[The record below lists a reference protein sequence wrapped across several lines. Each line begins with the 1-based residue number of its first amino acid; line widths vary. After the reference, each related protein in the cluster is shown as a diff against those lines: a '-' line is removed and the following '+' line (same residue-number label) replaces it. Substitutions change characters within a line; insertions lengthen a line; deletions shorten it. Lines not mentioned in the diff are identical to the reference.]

1 MSQSDA
7 ASAAKP
13 DWTTRITLMLT
24 VIFGVG
30 GLAVEMYS
38 TEMRNGVQ
46 SSLSPIGRFGVPIA
60 LGVLT
65 AILVYRLRRRGK
77 TKPDIRIQAETEPAP
92 IAEPECVKIEHK
104 RITID
109 ADTQQRVPDA
119 DQVLGR
125 DIHILESKYE
135 SKDLYIFLPGLGLDA
150 KDFEPYMRAARFH
163 CVALT
168 LFGFNE
174 EEHDNRDYWSITHQG
189 HLQVIAFVLRQIHRA
204 YPKKRIVL
212 CGFSIGADQLLLM
225 AETCPDVLAE
235 IKVKR
240 ALLLDVNINRSTML
254 LSGQLAKI
262 DPEGGV
268 NQLNMITSS
277 TSNREE
283 FHFLSEYQSRICMK
297 NLHHLR
303 RLAKDITKEWD
314 FDGAEKFV
322 ERLHGLHEAIEDI
335 TVVMSS
341 AYRVLCHDISRSA
354 ATESKIEYEQLNHF
368 KLLEP
373 EILGKYLSLEPS
385 AAGRGR

>member
-7 ASAAKP
+7 AAAKKP
-13 DWTTRITLMLT
+13 DWTTRITLILT
-24 VIFGVG
+24 VIFGIG

-38 TEMRNGVQ
+38 NEMRNGVQ
-46 SSLSPIGRFGVPIA
+46 SALSPIGRFGAPIA
-60 LGVLT
+60 LLLA
-65 AILVYRLRRRGK
+65 AIVVFRLWRRG
-77 TKPDIRIQAETEPAP
+77 RAETEPRIQTVTAP
-92 IAEPECVKIEHK
+92 PAERECVKIEHQ

-109 ADTQQRVPDA
+109 ADTQQRVPGA

-125 DIHILESKYE
+125 DIHVLESKYD
-135 SKDLYIFLPGLGLDA
+135 SKDLYVFLPGLGLDA
-150 KDFEPYMRAARFH
+150 KDFEPYMREARVH
-163 CVALT
+163 CIAVT
-168 LFGFNE
+168 LFGFNA

-189 HLQVIAFVLRQIHRA
+189 HLQVIAFVLRQIHKA
-204 YPKKRIVL
+204 NPKKRITL

-225 AETCPDVLAE
+225 AETCPEVFAE

-254 LSGQLAKI
+254 LSGQLANI

-268 NQLNMITSS
+268 SQLHRITSGVA
-277 TSNREE
+277 NREE

-303 RLAKDITKEWD
+303 RLATDITKDWD
-314 FDGAEKFV
+314 FDGTEKFV
-322 ERLHGLHEAIEDI
+322 ERLRGLHEAIEDI

-341 AYRVLCHDISRSA
+341 AYRVLCHDISRNA
-354 ATESKIEYEQLNHF
+354 ATESKIEYEQVNHF

-373 EILGKYLSLEPS
+373 EILGKYLSLEPTAS
-385 AAGRGR
+385 GRGR